1 MLFLTSFGAIVIFG
15 LLLILVITALV
26 LASKSESNLRFLIW
40 GAIIL
45 FVPFLGAIACIINYY
60 ATKNKVKSA

>member
-1 MLFLTSFGAIVIFG
+1 MLFISSLGVTIFVG

-26 LASKSESNLRFLIW
+26 LAAKSESNLRFLIW

-60 ATKNKVKSA
+60 VTKNKIKSA

>member
-1 MLFLTSFGAIVIFG
+1 MLFISFLGVTIFVG

-26 LASKSESNLRFLIW
+26 LAAKSESNLRFLIW

>member
-1 MLFLTSFGAIVIFG
+1 MLFITSFGVTVIVG

-26 LASKSESNLRFLIW
+26 LAAKSESNLRFLIW

-45 FVPFLGAIACIINYY
+45 FIPFLGAIACIINYY

>member
-1 MLFLTSFGAIVIFG
+1 MLFISSFGATVIVG
-15 LLLILVITALV
+15 LVLILHITALV
-26 LASKSESNLRFLIW
+26 FASKSESNLRFLIW

-45 FVPFLGAIACIINYY
+45 FIPFLGAIACIINYY